1 MIFNRCWK
9 RCKRI
14 SKGAIEG
21 GLSPEKALYFET
33 TLEAM
38 NFLSEEVRQN
48 DILLIKGSRGM
59 KMEKIVEML
68 LRLEPVYG
76 V

>member
-1 MIFNRCWK
+1 
-9 RCKRI
+9 
-14 SKGAIEG
+14 
-21 GLSPEKALYFET
+21 
-33 TLEAM
+33 M